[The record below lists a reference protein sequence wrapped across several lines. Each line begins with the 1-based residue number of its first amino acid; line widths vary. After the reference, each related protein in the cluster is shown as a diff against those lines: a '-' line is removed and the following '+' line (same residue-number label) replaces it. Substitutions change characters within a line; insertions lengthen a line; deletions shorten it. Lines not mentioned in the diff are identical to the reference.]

1 MSEWNRRT
9 FLKTTAV
16 AGLAASA
23 GTLVDPARLEAA
35 PAGSFSIRDP
45 LGVRDQFPV
54 TRDRAYLNTAS
65 SGPIPIPVQEALTE
79 YAYERMMYHDPGS
92 RAEATLRA
100 RERFA
105 GLFGADVDEIALL
118 YSTSDGENVVA
129 NGIDW
134 RPGDNVV
141 IDELHFTT
149 AFVVYRELEKRAGV
163 ELRIVRAVDG
173 KARPEDFEAHTD
185 ARTRLIS
192 VAWVSNR
199 NGFRHDLPTLAAI
212 AHSHGAYLFADGVQA
227 FGTFPVDLHAEG
239 VDFACGNGYK
249 WLFADFGCAPLY
261 VRRQHLEWLQPDRF
275 GHRQVARTL
284 EGNAYELTTTA
295 GKYEYSN
302 PAFAPVVAMDA
313 SLGFLA
319 DVGLDRIAEHTHT
332 LAQELREELTRLGR
346 QLFTPAGN
354 PSPIVSFYH
363 ELDPTTLADALANS
377 GVVYTFQEDR
387 RLLRAAV
394 AMFNTRD
401 DIDRLI
407 QVIARLA

>member
-1 MSEWNRRT
+1 MTEWNRRH
-9 FLKTTAV
+9 FLKSTAAV
-16 AGLAASA
+16 GLAASA
-23 GTLVDPARLEAA
+23 GTFMNAAQLEATPA
-35 PAGSFSIRDP
+35 PGPSRRDP

-65 SGPIPIPVQEALTE
+65 SGPIPIPVQEALTR
-79 YAYERMMYHDPGS
+79 YAEERMTYRDPGS
-92 RAEATLRA
+92 RAEAVSRA
-100 RERFA
+100 QERFA
-105 GLFGADVDEIALL
+105 HLFGADVDEIALL

-149 AFVVYRELEKRAGV
+149 AFVVYRELERRAGV

-173 KARPEDFEAHTD
+173 KARPEDFEALTD

-199 NGFRHDLPTLAAI
+199 NGFRHDLRALAAI
-212 AHSHGAYLFADGVQA
+212 AHARGAYLFADGVQA
-227 FGTFPVDLHAEG
+227 FGTFPVDLHEEG

-261 VRRQHLEWLQPDRF
+261 VRQEHLEWLQPDRF

-284 EGNAYELTTTA
+284 DDNAYELRTNA
-295 GKYEYSN
+295 AKYEYSN
-302 PAFAPVVAMDA
+302 PAFAPVAAMDA
-313 SLGFLA
+313 SLGFVA

-332 LAQELREELTRLGR
+332 LAQQLRDELARLGR
-346 QLFTPAGN
+346 RLFTPPGN

-363 ELDPTTLADALANS
+363 ELDPTTLADALAKS
-377 GVVYTFQEDR
+377 DVVYTFQEDR

-394 AMFNTRD
+394 AMFNNRD
-401 DIDRLI
+401 DINRLI
-407 QVIARLA
+407 EVVSRLV